1 MDPGFFDLA
10 AAAGY
15 GEARMDIL
23 SNNLA
28 NVNTPGYKADQVSF
42 SEVLDQV
49 TGLPSITAGQYV
61 EQTPGP
67 LEQTGNP
74 LDVAIQGDGFFAVDT
89 ADGRR
94 FTRDGAFQLS
104 GDGTLVTSA
113 GDPVLGTG
121 GPIVVDTQAG
131 PVTIDAKGK
140 VWVDGGEVDTLEVVT
155 FPEGAP
161 PAKVGGNLFAGSG
174 DTPVETPRLVQGAV
188 EKSNVSP
195 ILEMSRMIEI
205 ARGYEAYQK
214 LVQTMDQTAG
224 QTNDVGTV

>member
-1 MDPGFFDLA
+1 MDPGLFPLA

-15 GEARMDIL
+15 GEARMAIL
-23 SNNLA
+23 ANNLA

-42 SEVLDQV
+42 SEVLDQA
-49 TGLPSITAGQYV
+49 TGLPSISAGQYV
-61 EQTPGP
+61 EASPGP
-67 LEQTGNP
+67 LEQTGGP
-74 LDVAIQGDGFFAVDT
+74 LDVAIQGDGYFAVDT
-89 ADGRR
+89 PDGRR

-113 GDPVLGTG
+113 GNPVLGTG
-121 GPIVVDTQAG
+121 GPILVDTEAG
-131 PVTIDAKGK
+131 PVTIGANGK
-140 VWVDGGEVDTLEVVT
+140 VWVDGSEVDTLQVVT
-155 FPEGAP
+155 FPAGSP
-161 PAKVGGNLFAGSG
+161 PAKAGGNLFDGTG
-174 DTPVETPRLVQGAV
+174 DTPVETPRLVSGAV

-214 LVQTMDQTAG
+214 LVQTLDQTAG